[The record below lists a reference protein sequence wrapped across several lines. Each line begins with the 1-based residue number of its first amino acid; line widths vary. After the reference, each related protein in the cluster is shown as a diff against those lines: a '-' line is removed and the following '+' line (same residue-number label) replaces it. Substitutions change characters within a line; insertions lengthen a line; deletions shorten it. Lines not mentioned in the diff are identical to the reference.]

1 MTLKSRAANALITA
15 GMTTAATTTAALVIS
30 KLETGSAAAG
40 LNATSHIVW
49 GDEAARV
56 DGFEAKYTLVG
67 GLLNAGAMLAW
78 AVLHEAMPR
87 QQTTVGA
94 LTKGL
99 GLSISSRKSSERASH
114 STNPVQSASVPS
126 TGYARSATMN
136 PTIKRRRR
144 LLGLSQ
150 RFTRSSMALSRG
162 GGALAAKR

>member
-1 MTLKSRAANALITA
+1 MTFKSRAANALITA
-15 GMTTAATTTAALVIS
+15 SVTTAATTAAALVIS

-40 LNATSHIVW
+40 LNATSHILW

-56 DGFEAKYTLVG
+56 DGFEPKYTLVG

-99 GLSISSRKSSERASH
+99 LTSGAAYLTDYR
-114 STNPVQSASVPS
+114 VVP
-126 TGYARSATMN
+126 ARLT
-136 PTIKRRRR
+136 PGFEKRF
-144 LLGLSQ
+144 SQ
-150 RFTRSSMALSRG
+150 RGMAWMYGVLG
-162 GGALAAKR
+162 AAFALGGAIGARRAA